1 MGDRVALVCAGP
13 ASEGRQ
19 RTSAA
24 VAVDDCASRRAALGA
39 SEQEQT
45 PATRSAR
52 GRSAEGRR
60 AWRAGLGRC
69 VEPMGDWRWCR
80 GKRVR

>member
-24 VAVDDCASRRAALGA
+24 VALRLSDALRTV
-39 SEQEQT
+39 S
-45 PATRSAR
+45 
-52 GRSAEGRR
+52 
-60 AWRAGLGRC
+60 
-69 VEPMGDWRWCR
+69 
-80 GKRVR
+80 